1 MPFGL
6 SPLVAYAIEALVQLV
21 RHVPECRLLSFI
33 LLPLILIAFAVGTGA
48 LMRRVMPGV
57 YGILTGGRGM

>member
-1 MPFGL
+1 
-6 SPLVAYAIEALVQLV
+6 
-21 RHVPECRLLSFI
+21 
-33 LLPLILIAFAVGTGA
+33 LPVILIAFAVGTGA